1 LPYSLCCDNVL
12 RTHSMGK
19 GWYRELKQAIEIAP
33 SILAADFARLAQ
45 EIEKVERAG
54 ADVLHLDVMDGH
66 FVPNLTIGPPVVSS
80 IRKITRLPLDVH
92 LMVQNPEQLLD
103 AFIQAGAN
111 WISVHIEAD
120 ANLDRTIHFIQEKG
134 LRGGVAINPATSLT
148 SLDEILPLADY
159 VLIMTVN
166 PGFGGQE
173 FIPSTLKKIRRLKDS
188 IVSNNYKTR
197 IEVDGGIGSENLDS
211 ILTAGADIIVAGSA
225 VFSSH
230 KGAFKA
236 VREMKRIAEQ
246 HNRAG

>member
-1 LPYSLCCDNVL
+1 L
-12 RTHSMGK
+12 
-19 GWYRELKQAIEIAP
+19 EQAIEIAP
-33 SILAADFARLAQ
+33 SILSADFAHLAQ

-111 WISVHIEAD
+111 WISVHVEAD
-120 ANLDRTIHFIQEKG
+120 AHLDRTIHFIQEKG
-134 LRGGVAINPATSLT
+134 LRGGVAINPATSLS
-148 SLDEILPLADY
+148 SLDEILPWVDY

-188 IVSNNYKTR
+188 IVSNSYKTR
-197 IEVDGGIGSENLDS
+197 IEVDGGIGPDNLDS
-211 ILTAGADIIVAGSA
+211 ILTAGAEIIVAGSA

-230 KGAFKA
+230 KGAFEA
-236 VREMKRIAEQ
+236 VRGMKKIAER
-246 HNRAG
+246 HNKA

>member
-1 LPYSLCCDNVL
+1 MS
-12 RTHSMGK
+12 K
-19 GWYRELKQAIEIAP
+19 GWYRELKQTIEIAP
-33 SILAADFARLAQ
+33 SILSADFASLAQ

-92 LMVQNPEQLLD
+92 LMVQNPERLLD
-103 AFIQAGAN
+103 GFIQAGAN
-111 WISVHIEAD
+111 WMSVHIEAD
-120 ANLDRTIHFIQEKG
+120 VNLDRTIHYIQEKG
-134 LRGGVAINPATSLT
+134 LLGGVAINPATSLS

-166 PGFGGQE
+166 PGFGGQK
-173 FIPSTLKKIRRLKDS
+173 FIPSMLTKIRRLKNS
-188 IVSNNYKTR
+188 IVSNGYKSR
-197 IEVDGGIGSENLDS
+197 IEVDGGIGPDNLNS

-230 KGAFKA
+230 KGAFQA
-236 VREMKRIAEQ
+236 VREMKIIAEQ
-246 HNRAG
+246 HNKA